1 MVAVKEMKTNL
12 KLKMIATKDAVKMEE
27 SIKLLHQV
35 HASHHN
41 RKL

>member
-1 MVAVKEMKTNL
+1 MVAVKEMRINL

-27 SIKLLHQV
+27 STQLLHQV
-35 HASHHN
+35 YASHHN